1 MKKIVCISGSTRK
14 GNTEKLIKAA
24 VEELKK
30 NSLDVVEIYLS
41 NFSPEPCDGCLIC
54 DKTGNCHIEDGM
66 NEINEDLASADGLI
80 IGTPARW
87 ALLSGSLKTFID
99 RTNPLAA
106 TERLAEKKVAVIAV
120 GQCEGEEAESIK
132 KAAESVL
139 NFCNDA
145 GMELVDMMIVE
156 GVLSPNDIDQK
167 KAEFSK
173 IRKLANKLLKSIS

>member
-1 MKKIVCISGSTRK
+1 
-14 GNTEKLIKAA
+14 
-24 VEELKK
+24 
-30 NSLDVVEIYLS
+30 
-41 NFSPEPCDGCLIC
+41 
-54 DKTGNCHIEDGM
+54 M
-66 NEINEDLASADGLI
+66 NAINEHLASADGLI

-87 ALLSGSLKTFID
+87 ALLSGSLKNFID

-120 GQCEGEEAESIK
+120 GQCKGEEAESIK

-167 KAEFSK
+167 TTEFNK
-173 IRKLANKLLKSIS
+173 VRKLANKLVKSIS